1 MAKSILTFFN
11 ILKIRL
17 KQNFDGEKFHVKFL
31 PKNRI
36 FFSIDDKKV
45 ENYRKSAV
53 MMILFFDKNRI
64 KSILI
69 QRSRYDGAHSGQISF
84 PGGKFEPNDIDL
96 INTAIRETYEE
107 INLKIEP
114 SDIIGSLTPITI
126 PISEFLV
133 YPFICFLKQ
142 RPKFKADNHEVLEVI
157 EYDISLLLEESAISE
172 REVMVRSQK
181 LMVPAFE
188 INNNIVWGATAMML
202 NEFREIALEIL
213 GANQIDL

>member
-1 MAKSILTFFN
+1 MTKSILTFFN

-17 KQNFDGEKFHVKFL
+17 KQNLDGEKFHVKFL

-53 MMILFFDKNRI
+53 MMILFNDENHI

-69 QRSRYDGAHSGQISF
+69 QRSSYDGAHSGQISF
-84 PGGKFEPNDIDL
+84 PGGKFEPSDINL

-133 YPFICFLKQ
+133 YPFVCYLKQ
-142 RPKFKADNHEVLEVI
+142 KPKFIADNHEVLEVI
-157 EYDISLLLEESAISE
+157 EYDISSLLKKDAILE
-172 REVMVRSQK
+172 REVIVRNQALK
-181 LMVPAFE
+181 VPAFE
-188 INNNIVWGATAMML
+188 INNKIVWGATAMML
-202 NEFREIALEIL
+202 NEFREITLEIINS
-213 GANQIDL
+213 NQIDL